1 MCRLKEI
8 DKKLKFETYVRLYG
22 EAKEYT
28 DIDMYV
34 MERGW
39 QEDWM
44 RGLDDGIYY
53 LLKSIYDI
61 SNNGIKA
68 VLSRYKSLKQVSVL
82 YKIPYST
89 VQKWKSEEITPPEY
103 TVIMLSYIT
112 LFGDDKSEQAQ
123 K

>member
-1 MCRLKEI
+1 M
-8 DKKLKFETYVRLYG
+8 KFETYVRLYA

-28 DIDMYV
+28 DIEMYV

-44 RGLDDGIYY
+44 RSLANADEIVN

-103 TVIMLSYIT
+103 TVVMLSYIT

>member
-1 MCRLKEI
+1 MLKEI
-8 DKKLKFETYVRLYG
+8 YKKMKFETYVRLYG

-68 VLSRYKSLKQVSVL
+68 VLSKYKSLKQVSAL
-82 YKIPYST
+82 YNIPYST
-89 VQKWKSEEITPPEY
+89 VQKWKSEETIPPEY

>member
-1 MCRLKEI
+1 M
-8 DKKLKFETYVRLYG
+8 KFETYVRLYE

-28 DIDMYV
+28 DIEMYV

-44 RGLDDGIYY
+44 RGLADADEIVS

-68 VLSRYKSLKQVSVL
+68 VLSKYKSLKQVSAL
-82 YKIPYST
+82 YNIPYST
-89 VQKWKSEEITPPEY
+89 VQKWKSEETIPPAY